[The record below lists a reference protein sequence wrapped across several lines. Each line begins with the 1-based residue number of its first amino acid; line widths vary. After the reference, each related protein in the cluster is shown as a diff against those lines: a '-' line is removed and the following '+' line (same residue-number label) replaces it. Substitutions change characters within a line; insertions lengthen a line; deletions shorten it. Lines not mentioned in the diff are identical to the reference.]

1 MKDVCDNINTFIDGY
16 LIQNKELIAEF
27 NEKYPEL
34 SILFKPV
41 QGLMGI
47 NDGVLKFAKEM
58 TFGLGS
64 DVLGMLSYE
73 YHGLLENPKE
83 TLSDNLKIPNMIRA
97 IICPMTK
104 EEQELQSQA
113 LSGIW
118 EEIKTSINTNIVN
131 GDPYT
136 AGRFITDVGLNIAS
150 LFFGAGE
157 VKAAAGV
164 KKADNVIGG
173 IRAIDKVSDAK
184 KLSNGEKW
192 FNYSR

>member
-64 DVLGMLSYE
+64 DVLGMLSNE
-73 YHGLLENPKE
+73 YKGLLEDPGE
-83 TLSDNLKIPNMIRA
+83 TLIGNLKSLNTLRA
-97 IICPMTK
+97 IVCPMTK
-104 EEQELQSQA
+104 EERELQSQA

-118 EEIKTSINTNIVN
+118 EEIKSNINTNVIN
-131 GDPYT
+131 GNPYT
-136 AGRFITDVGLNIAS
+136 ATRFFSDIAINVAG

-157 VKAAAGV
+157 LKAAAGV
-164 KKADNVIGG
+164 KKADNVIDGM
-173 IRAIDKVSDAK
+173 RAMV
-184 KLSNGEKW
+184 
-192 FNYSR
+192 